1 MTAMPDRITDER
13 VPDDPQ
19 DAEIVRQDDT
29 PPVEAHPKWTYEWE
43 RRMRAA
49 DALEHGEWLAI
60 LTDALEDATWP
71 ITHRRPDGAV
81 YQTDADKRRHRCI
94 LTLRT
99 ALARDDYAAIG
110 RALSAI
116 YHDAL
121 DAHISEAAE

>member
-1 MTAMPDRITDER
+1 MTKMPDRITDER
-13 VPDDPQ
+13 VPNDPQ
-19 DAEIVRQDDT
+19 DAEIA
-29 PPVEAHPKWTYEWE
+29 PPASAPLAWSYEWE

-49 DALEHGEWLAI
+49 DEIEHGEWLAI

-110 RALSAI
+110 RAMSAI